1 MLSIENVSLLDV
13 KCKQCFTKKK
23 RTLSDVS
30 GKIAYMMNVSK
41 RIKQTRKRL
50 GYSQDVLGAKVGVS
64 RVAVSQWERGESSPS
79 GRYLNDLSA
88 ALGVSVDWLL
98 TGNDSSH
105 EVDHLVPASW
115 GSWKT
120 SDALKLTKQ
129 FLENMNA
136 EQRAAFLSDRRFDNL
151 LVLSPE
157 DHQLLSGVAE
167 EGAGLSNVE
176 PAIVPQGGR
185 VPILSYVQAG
195 NWREICEQ
203 ATGFDGNVEYVTASV
218 DIGPRGFGL
227 WLRGNSMTPQFN
239 EGDLVIVDPDEQPRP
254 GDFVVAKNGSDE
266 ATFKKYRPRGIDE
279 HGQEVF
285 ELVPLNDDYP
295 PMHSDRQHIEIIG
308 VMVEH
313 RIFRKR

>member
-1 MLSIENVSLLDV
+1 MHISDRILSR
-13 KCKQCFTKKK
+13 
-23 RTLSDVS
+23 RTALGLS
-30 GKIAYMMNVSK
+30 KTA
-41 RIKQTRKRL
+41 L
-50 GYSQDVLGAKVGVS
+50 AKAIGISGVS
-64 RVAVSQWERGESSPS
+64 VGKWESGLNQPK
-79 GRYLNDLSA
+79 GRYLNDLAA

-98 TGNDSSH
+98 TGK
-105 EVDHLVPASW
+105 EE
-115 GSWKT
+115 GT
-120 SDALKLTKQ
+120 T
-129 FLENMNA
+129 
-136 EQRAAFLSDRRFDNL
+136 
-151 LVLSPE
+151 
-157 DHQLLSGVAE
+157 GVAE
-167 EGAGLSNVE
+167 PSFPGYRNVE
-176 PAIVPQGGR
+176 PAEIPRGSR

-195 NWREICEQ
+195 NWREMCEQ
-203 ATGFDGNVEYVTASV
+203 ATTFDGNVEYVSASV
-218 DIGPRGFGL
+218 DIGPCGFGL

-295 PMHSDRQHIEIIG
+295 PMYSDRQHIEIIG

>member
-1 MLSIENVSLLDV
+1 MEANVSSLKPESKRKLPSKEV
-13 KCKQCFTKKK
+13 KT
-23 RTLSDVS
+23 TPALS
-30 GKIAYMMNVSK
+30 KIAYMSIHV
-41 RIKQTRKRL
+41 RIKSQRL
-50 GYSQDVLGAKVGVS
+50 IRGMTQEALAKLLGVNRVS
-64 RVAVSQWERGESSPS
+64 VSQWERGDTSPK
-79 GRYLNDLSA
+79 GDNLINLA
-88 ALGVSVDWLL
+88 KALGVRPEWLL
-98 TGNDSSH
+98 FG
-105 EVDHLVPASW
+105 E
-115 GSWKT
+115 GSAISESAT
-120 SDALKLTKQ
+120 
-129 FLENMNA
+129 
-136 EQRAAFLSDRRFDNL
+136 
-151 LVLSPE
+151 
-157 DHQLLSGVAE
+157 
-167 EGAGLSNVE
+167 AGYRNVE
-176 PAIVPQGGR
+176 PAVIPQGGR

-203 ATGFDGNVEYVTASV
+203 ATGFDGNVEYVTASA

-279 HGQEVF
+279 NGQEVF

>member
-1 MLSIENVSLLDV
+1 MEANVSSLKPESKRKLPSKEV
-13 KCKQCFTKKK
+13 KATPA
-23 RTLSDVS
+23 LS
-30 GKIAYMMNVSK
+30 KIAYMSIHV
-41 RIKQTRKRL
+41 RIKSQRL
-50 GYSQDVLGAKVGVS
+50 IRGMTQEALAKLLGVNRVS
-64 RVAVSQWERGESSPS
+64 VSQWERGDTSPK
-79 GRYLNDLSA
+79 GDNLINLA
-88 ALGVSVDWLL
+88 KALGVRPEWLL
-98 TGNDSSH
+98 FG
-105 EVDHLVPASW
+105 E
-115 GSWKT
+115 GSAISESAT
-120 SDALKLTKQ
+120 
-129 FLENMNA
+129 
-136 EQRAAFLSDRRFDNL
+136 
-151 LVLSPE
+151 
-157 DHQLLSGVAE
+157 
-167 EGAGLSNVE
+167 AGYRNVE
-176 PAIVPQGGR
+176 PAVIPQGGR

-203 ATGFDGNVEYVTASV
+203 ATGFDGNVEYVTASA

-279 HGQEVF
+279 NGQEVF

>member
-1 MLSIENVSLLDV
+1 MHISDRIFSRRSALGLSKTALAKAVGV
-13 KCKQCFTKKK
+13 A
-23 RTLSDVS
+23 DVS
-30 GKIAYMMNVSK
+30 VGK
-41 RIKQTRKRL
+41 
-50 GYSQDVLGAKVGVS
+50 
-64 RVAVSQWERGESSPS
+64 WESGQNQPK
-79 GRYLNDLSA
+79 GRYLNDLAA

-98 TGNDSSH
+98 TG
-105 EVDHLVPASW
+105 
-115 GSWKT
+115 K
-120 SDALKLTKQ
+120 
-129 FLENMNA
+129 
-136 EQRAAFLSDRRFDNL
+136 
-151 LVLSPE
+151 
-157 DHQLLSGVAE
+157 E
-167 EGAGLSNVE
+167 EGTMGVSEPPFPGYRNVE
-176 PAIVPQGGR
+176 PAVIPQGGR

-254 GDFVVAKNGSDE
+254 GDFVVAKNGSEE

-279 HGQEVF
+279 NGQEVF

-295 PMHSDRQHIEIIG
+295 TMHSDRQHIEIIG